1 MSSSL
6 FHRLFEMDGK
16 LLELSQLPQPCL
28 KCVKHLT
35 SYKRICSMRE
45 ISLIMDFGKRWEKGK
60 VLACI
65 LSCVL
70 LGSFEVLISLI
81 GVKQPSN
88 ISLRHYFLSI
98 KSPFFFLKFAVAY
111 KCTSATLVLT
121 VYSLHGICSLFCSLL
136 VLLSCPYVK

>member
-1 MSSSL
+1 MSSSSL

-16 LLELSQLPQPCL
+16 LLDLSQLPQPCL
-28 KCVKHLT
+28 KCIKHLT

-45 ISLIMDFGKRWEKGK
+45 ISLIMDFGKRWERRK

-70 LGSFEVLISLI
+70 LGNVEVLISLI

-88 ISLRHYFLSI
+88 ITVRHYFLST
-98 KSPFFFLKFAVAY
+98 KSPFFFFLIFDFYSQAY
-111 KCTSATLVLT
+111 SAALVLM
-121 VYSLHGICSLFCSLL
+121 VYFLHNI
-136 VLLSCPYVK
+136 

>member
-1 MSSSL
+1 MSSSSL

-16 LLELSQLPQPCL
+16 LLDLSQLPQPCL
-28 KCVKHLT
+28 KCIKHLT

-45 ISLIMDFGKRWEKGK
+45 ISLIMDFGKRWEKRK

-70 LGSFEVLISLI
+70 LGNFEVLISLI

-88 ISLRHYFLSI
+88 VSLRHYFLSI
-98 KSPFFFLKFAVAY
+98 KSPFFFFFSVHL
-111 KCTSATLVLT
+111 L
-121 VYSLHGICSLFCSLL
+121 LFIS
-136 VLLSCPYVK
+136 VLLQP